1 MDLKLKPETLALHAG
16 YDHTA
21 NQQAR
26 AVPIYATTSYVFR
39 DIQEG
44 ADLYA
49 LKKAGFLYSR
59 LGSPTVQVL
68 EDRLAAYHG
77 VTAGLA
83 VASGSAANSM
93 LLLSLAGPGKNIVSS
108 PHLYGGTSTLLEHT
122 LRRFG
127 ITTTFVDL
135 NDAQSLA
142 AAIDDQTVAV
152 FGEGVANPSGYIVDM
167 DRVAETAHAN
177 GLPFIVDNSA
187 APPPPLNPFDHGAD
201 LVTYSLTKLIGGHGT
216 HLGGVILEKGDFD
229 WGRGRF
235 TNYLDAPDPTYGG
248 LNFWEAFGK
257 PNYEKGASQV
267 VTTKIRLDLLRN
279 FGPTLSPFGAHEF
292 LLGLETL
299 PLRARRQAE
308 NADAVARYL
317 AAHPKVAWVN
327 YSGLA
332 GGPFFELAG
341 KYFAG
346 KPGAVFGIGLVG
358 GYEAAVRFINSL
370 ELWSHLANI
379 LDARSLV
386 IHAASTT
393 HQQLSSEER
402 RNCGVPDD
410 LIRLSVG
417 LEESEDLIA
426 ALDRALEKV

>member
-1 MDLKLKPETLALHAG
+1 MDRKYKPETLALHAG
-16 YDHTA
+16 YDYTA
-21 NQQAR
+21 SQQAR

-77 VTAGLA
+77 VPAGLA

-93 LLLSLAGPGKNIVSS
+93 LLLSLAGPGKNIVAS

-122 LRRFG
+122 LKRFG

-135 NDAQSLA
+135 NDAKALEG
-142 AAIDDQTVAV
+142 AIDDQTVAV
-152 FGEGVANPSGYIVDM
+152 YGEGVANPSGYIVDM
-167 DRVAETAHAN
+167 APVAEIAHAN

-187 APPPPLNPFDHGAD
+187 APPPLLNPFEHGAD

-216 HLGGVILEKGDFD
+216 HLGGIILEKGDFD
-229 WGRGRF
+229 WGGSRF
-235 TNYLDAPDPTYGG
+235 TNYLNSPDPTYGG
-248 LNFWEAFGK
+248 LNFWEEFGQ
-257 PNYEKGASQV
+257 PNYKNGQSQV

-299 PLRARRQAE
+299 SLRARRQAE
-308 NADAVARYL
+308 NAAEVACYL

-332 GGPFFELAG
+332 GSPGYELAA

-358 GYEAAVRFINSL
+358 GYEAAVNFINNL

-393 HQQLSSEER
+393 HQQLSPEER

-417 LEESEDLIA
+417 LEEAEDLIA
-426 ALDRALEKV
+426 ALSLALEKV